1 MKKVHLHLVSDATGD
16 TLEQV
21 AKAAIA
27 QFPDFEA
34 IKHHWPMI
42 RTARH
47 MERLIPEFEQKPGII
62 MFTLVNQDIENVLIK
77 ACEQN
82 DWPYISV
89 LHGIIRELGRHLG
102 QKSISRPGLQHI
114 MNDEYFER
122 IDAMQYTLMHDDG
135 QKPDGLKDADIILV
149 GVSRTSKTPTSI
161 YLANKGMKTAN
172 IPIVPDQA
180 LPLEL
185 ENINGTL
192 VVGLINSVDRLVQI
206 RRNRLLSLKESEK
219 TTYADAEAVK
229 KEVQQARRFMS
240 SKGWPVIDVTRR
252 SIEETA
258 GAIMNL
264 KYKFDDE
271 QKKTMGEKPTG
282 EKKGGQ

>member
-21 AKAAIA
+21 AKAALA
-27 QFPDFEA
+27 QFPEIEA
-34 IKHHWPMI
+34 LKHHWPMI

-47 MERLIPEFEQKPGII
+47 MEQLIPEFAQKPGIV
-62 MFTLVNQDIENVLIK
+62 MFTLVNQDIEDVLIN
-77 ACEQN
+77 ACDKHN
-82 DWPYISV
+82 WPYISV

-102 QKSISRPGLQHI
+102 QKSIARPGLQHI

-135 QKPDGLKDADIILV
+135 QKPEGLKDADIILV

-172 IPIVPDQA
+172 VPIVPNQP
-180 LPLEL
+180 LPEEL
-185 ENINGTL
+185 ENINGKL
-192 VVGLINSVDRLVQI
+192 VVGLVNSVDRLVQI
-206 RRNRLLSLKESEK
+206 RRNRLLSLKEEEE
-219 TTYADAEAVK
+219 TNYADAEAVK
-229 KEVQQARRFMS
+229 REVQQARRFIS
-240 SKGWPVIDVTRR
+240 SRGWPVIDVTRR

-264 KYKFDDE
+264 KYKFDDD
-271 QKKTMGEKPTG
+271 QEKNPL
-282 EKKGGQ
+282 E

>member
-1 MKKVHLHLVSDATGD
+1 MKEVHLHLVSDATGD

-21 AKAAIA
+21 AKAALA
-27 QFPDFEA
+27 QFPE
-34 IKHHWPMI
+34 IKAKKHYWPMV

-47 MERLIPEFEQKPGII
+47 MGRLIPEFKEKPGIV
-62 MFTLVNQDIENVLIK
+62 MFTLVNNDIEQVLIE
-77 ACEQN
+77 ACEKN
-82 DWPYISV
+82 HWPYISV
-89 LHGIIRELGRHLG
+89 LHSIIRELGHHLG
-102 QKSISRPGLQHI
+102 QKSIARPGLQHK

-135 QKPDGLKDADIILV
+135 QNPEGMKSADIILL

-172 IPIVPDQA
+172 IPIVPNQA
-180 LPLEL
+180 LPREL
-185 ENINGTL
+185 DDLNGKF

-206 RRNRLLSLKESEK
+206 RRNRLLSLKEEK
-219 TTYADAEAVK
+219 ETTYVNEEAIK
-229 KEVQQARRFMS
+229 KEVQQARRLFS
-240 SKGWPVIDVTRR
+240 GRGWPVIDVTRR

-264 KYKFDDE
+264 KYRFDDE
-271 QKKTMGEKPTG
+271 KEKRDVADSG
-282 EKKGGQ
+282 IN

>member
-1 MKKVHLHLVSDATGD
+1 MREIHLHLVSDATGD

-21 AKAAIA
+21 AKAALA
-27 QFPDFEA
+27 QFPE
-34 IKHHWPMI
+34 IKAVKHYWPMI

-47 MERLIPEFEQKPGII
+47 MERIIPEFAEKAGIV
-62 MFTLVNQDIENVLIK
+62 MFTLVNQDIEDVLIK
-77 ACEQN
+77 ACDN
-82 DWPYISV
+82 HNWPYISV
-89 LHGIIRELGRHLG
+89 LHSIIRQLGRHLG
-102 QKSISRPGLQHI
+102 EKSIARPGLQHI

-135 QKPDGLKDADIILV
+135 QYLEGLKEADIILV

-172 IPIVPDQA
+172 VPIVPNQL
-180 LPLEL
+180 LPQEL
-185 ENINGTL
+185 QILKGKF

-206 RRNRLLSLKESEK
+206 RRNRLLSLKENNETDYVDEDFIK
-219 TTYADAEAVK
+219 Q
-229 KEVQQARRFMS
+229 EVQQARRFMS
-240 SKGWPVIDVTRR
+240 SQGWPVIDVTRR

-264 KYKFDDE
+264 KYKYDDE
-271 QKKTMGEKPTG
+271 TKTG
-282 EKKGGQ
+282 E